1 MAEARRRADLELARL
16 KESGENPLRDKA
28 IEAMSALS
36 ERLSAN
42 YHELEKAM
50 ADRVELSRKA
60 LRRWSKETRQMLDH
74 LGQIRR
80 GRAIPA

>member
-1 MAEARRRADLELARL
+1 
-16 KESGENPLRDKA
+16 
-28 IEAMSALS
+28 
-36 ERLSAN
+36 
-42 YHELEKAM
+42 
-50 ADRVELSRKA
+50 